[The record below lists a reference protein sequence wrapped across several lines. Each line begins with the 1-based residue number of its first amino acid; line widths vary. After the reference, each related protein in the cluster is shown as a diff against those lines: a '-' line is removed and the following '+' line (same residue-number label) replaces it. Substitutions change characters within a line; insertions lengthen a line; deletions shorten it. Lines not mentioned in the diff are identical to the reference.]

1 MSRARIQLSRE
12 TIAAAALAIAD
23 AEGFQAVSMRRVA
36 QELNVGTMSLYYYVR
51 TKDDLISVMDD
62 ALMSEAL
69 LSKVP
74 KNWKQAI
81 TEIATRTHS
90 IFSRHP
96 WALISMQTAPP
107 GLNAMRHM
115 EQCLEALAETSM
127 TAKEKLTLL
136 AIVDDFVF
144 GHALRETASEKAV
157 DMEFAAE
164 QIAKG
169 NFPRIAEVF
178 SSGRIEIGKSRLQEG
193 LRLLLE
199 EYGPQRPPAASTP
212 RRKSPR
218 RREERK

>member
-1 MSRARIQLSRE
+1 MSRAKVQLSRE

-23 AEGFQAVSMRRVA
+23 REGFEAVSMRRIA
-36 QELNVGTMSLYYYVR
+36 QQLNVGTMSLYYYVR

-62 ALMSEAL
+62 ALMNEAL
-69 LSKVP
+69 LSEVP

-96 WALISMQTAPP
+96 WALVSMQSVPP

-144 GHALRETASEKAV
+144 GHALRESGSEKAV
-157 DMEFAAE
+157 DMEFAAD
-164 QIAKG
+164 QIARVR
-169 NFPRIAEVF
+169 FPRIAEIF
-178 SSGRIEIGKSRLQEG
+178 KSGRLEIGRHRFQEG

-199 EYGPQRPPAASTP
+199 GWGRRRPRAASKSRGNSPP
-212 RRKSPR
+212 RRK
-218 RREERK
+218 ERK

>member
-1 MSRARIQLSRE
+1 MSRAKVQLSRE
-12 TIAAAALAIAD
+12 TIATAALAIAD
-23 AEGFQAVSMRRVA
+23 TEGFQAVSMRRVA

-62 ALMSEAL
+62 ALMSEAV
-69 LSKVP
+69 LSKLP
-74 KNWKQAI
+74 RNWKQAI

-96 WALISMQTAPP
+96 WALISMRSAPP

-127 TAKEKLTLL
+127 TSKEKLTLL

-144 GHALRETASEKAV
+144 GHALREAASEKPV

-169 NFPRIAEVF
+169 HFPRIAEVF
-178 SSGRIEIGKSRLQEG
+178 SGGRIEIGKDRFKEG

-199 EYGPQRPPAASTP
+199 EYGPSQPRTASKSI
-212 RRKSPR
+212 RNSPR
-218 RREERK
+218 RREDRQ